1 MYEEIKYTTGNL
13 YKAVPRFGEFCS
25 CCCLPLLP
33 QLAGSI
39 LATWERPYR
48 DSLYMCRLQNFR
60 SIHGAWYTLF
70 CPTWYNSL
78 FLQSATSNEQP
89 RGNEEAPLH
98 RGQIWREA
106 ARASADATTAI
117 FYIDLELVSFSSSSL
132 SPCSPSSRISP
143 RQSRNPRSLKWF
155 RGPPPSQ
162 EPQIEANT

>member
-1 MYEEIKYTTGNL
+1 MGHVQGISKRPFPGLVNFVPAVAYLFCLNLPAAFWQPGNGLLEIPCTCAV
-13 YKAVPRFGEFCS
+13 YKIFVVFTELGTRF
-25 CCCLPLLP
+25 
-33 QLAGSI
+33 
-39 LATWERPYR
+39 
-48 DSLYMCRLQNFR
+48 
-60 SIHGAWYTLF
+60 F